1 MRTLVQRSANTWE
14 KSLHEKTLTER
25 VGQSVSVVDVTLYP
39 QPIAERTTGGVAAMY
54 EGLNTRAER
63 NFVDARRTTLF
74 KRTRYYRLIEASFRA
89 NAGFL
94 RGGGGEGVPQ
104 INRQTLLKVSLVRG
118 TERKDSKNLPYETR
132 HRTSPLTGGQRRFE
146 QFLIS

>member
-94 RGGGGEGVPQ
+94 RGVERVPQ
-104 INRQTLLKVSLVRG
+104 INRQTLPKVSLVRG
-118 TERKDSKNLPYETR
+118 AERKDSKDLSYETR
-132 HRTSPLTGGQRRFE
+132 LRTSPLTRGQRRLE